1 VYNRFYQGEI
11 AMENIQSEQVEVQ
24 TEVLPRRVWITPQ
37 FEAVEFVDTS
47 AVATPGATYDFVFY
61 ANRSL

>member
-1 VYNRFYQGEI
+1 
-11 AMENIQSEQVEVQ
+11 MENIQSEQIEVQ

-47 AVATPGATYDFVFY
+47 MSPTAGATYDFAFFS
-61 ANRSL
+61 NRSN